1 MQLELAKKIVNA
13 CYSQGKDA
21 RLYEDYSG
29 RWMYGEGTT
38 GVVVDSK
45 DTIINAVINNPDD
58 FKEFDSNKLCS
69 ESLGYDTV
77 VY

>member
-13 CYSQGKDA
+13 CYNQGKEA

-29 RWMYGEGTT
+29 RWMYGKETT

-45 DTIINAVINNPDD
+45 DTIINAVLNNPDD